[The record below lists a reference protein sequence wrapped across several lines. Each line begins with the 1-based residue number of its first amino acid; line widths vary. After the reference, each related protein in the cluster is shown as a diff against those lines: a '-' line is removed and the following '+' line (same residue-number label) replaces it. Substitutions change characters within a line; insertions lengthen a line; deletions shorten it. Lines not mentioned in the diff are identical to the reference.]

1 MTAQA
6 TAMETKQRPWW
17 LMLIE
22 GIALFVIA
30 AVLLWAPIKTR
41 VNTYMLLVQLL
52 GLYWVIQGIF
62 NIVAMFMDHS
72 GWGWK
77 LFIGIVSIIAGG
89 YILMYPI
96 ATGLVLPQIFVLMLG
111 IWGLMEGIVLLIM
124 AFRGGGWAAGI
135 LGVLAIVL
143 RRHPDREL
151 LRPGHG
157 PDDDLGRGGLGFDR
171 RHRDGRPGISPEE
184 SLTFV
189 SLRLPGGSVRKL
201 KISDRHRRS
210 ISVCRPRPI
219 NQHGSGALAGAV

>member
-1 MTAQA
+1 MTAKA
-6 TAMETKQRPWW
+6 TAVETKQRPWW

-135 LGVLAIVL
+135 LGVLAIVFGGILIANYSVPGMGLTMIWVAAVWGLIGGVVMVVQAFRL
-143 RRHPDREL
+143 R
-151 LRPGHG
+151 
-157 PDDDLGRGGLGFDR
+157 
-171 RHRDGRPGISPEE
+171 
-184 SLTFV
+184 
-189 SLRLPGGSVRKL
+189 K
-201 KISDRHRRS
+201 
-210 ISVCRPRPI
+210 
-219 NQHGSGALAGAV
+219 A